1 MKSSEMVIW
10 GARTCKLS
18 LISVIMVKLIHKPKE
33 GKPKNW
39 GSLPVD
45 LKQRIFLWL
54 WREVELT
61 WTTKQEISA
70 PVLKLF

>member
-1 MKSSEMVIW
+1 
-10 GARTCKLS
+10 
-18 LISVIMVKLIHKPKE
+18 MVKLIHKPKE
-33 GKPKNW
+33 GKPKNL
-39 GSLPVD
+39 GSFPVA